1 MKLAA
6 DPILLNPIPE
16 ISVDEILA
24 GRERPFLT
32 SLKGG
37 RFMNSYDLGVLLQ
50 LLVLEEPDSIFEIGT
65 KGGWVTLNMAANL
78 PGAKIHTWNL
88 LNSPANK
95 TKLAFTESALS
106 ANIIKHQGRI
116 KRMPPC
122 FTTKPNEIPTFFFWN
137 GKTVASELREDT
149 QAIMDFA
156 KLGPARAIVIWNG
169 CNYRSPVVGATLA
182 ALRTSSGLNIR
193 QISGT
198 GLAIWSRRW

>member
-1 MKLAA
+1 MKLA
-6 DPILLNPIPE
+6 DPVLLNPIPE

-50 LLVLEEPDSIFEIGT
+50 LLVLEEPDVIFEVGT

-78 PGAKIHTWNL
+78 PGAKIHTWTGIKSRL
-88 LNSPANK
+88 
-95 TKLAFTESALS
+95 TLAFTESALS
-106 ANIIKHQGRI
+106 ANIVKHAGRI
-116 KRMPPC
+116 KRMPEC
-122 FTTKPNEIPTFFFWN
+122 FVGKSGMIPSFFFWN
-137 GKTVASELREDT
+137 GSPIASELREDT
-149 QAIMDFA
+149 QAIMEFA
-156 KLGPARAIVIWNG
+156 LLNPASIVIWNG

-182 ALRTSSGLNIR
+182 ALRTSSGLDIR

-198 GLAIWSRRW
+198 GLAYWKRS